1 MPPQKKGKKIV
12 ERYGLLNN
20 LEGQMKIK
28 GKFNN
33 IFKSSITGSNLGL
46 FNHWTMQIQF
56 EKTVPLYLH
65 ISV

>member
-33 IFKSSITGSNLGL
+33 IFKSSITYSNLRVGL
-46 FNHWTMQIQF
+46 FNQRNMLIAG
-56 EKTVPLYLH
+56 
-65 ISV
+65 S